1 VPFWTFPAVLLLG
14 LLLAGAVLLWT
25 WQRDRTQDAA
35 VAEANRAAATAQ
47 AQQDAQ
53 ATASVTARGAAAT
66 ATVSAI
72 QTAIP
77 GVPEFTVEQVELPG
91 SPLYDELRAAERRYW
106 ETYADALYDLDSSRL
121 SEVAAGEELQRMI
134 GKVEEL
140 RARNR
145 ILDSRLSHYS
155 FVVNATEAK
164 AFIWDRATDRSALLD
179 PATKM
184 PVQTT
189 GPDPSIGVT
198 EIHVYTYQRIGGT
211 WKVTAGFQ
219 AANTQ

>member
-1 VPFWTFPAVLLLG
+1 MSRTETRPDAAPPPAPPAPEGPREGPPGGGREPGVPFWTLPAVLLLG

-77 GVPEFTVEQVELPG
+77 GVPEFTVERVELPG
-91 SPLYDELRAAERRYW
+91 SPLYEELRAAERRYW
-106 ETYADALYDLDSSRL
+106 ETYADSLYDLDFVPPLGGRSGRTTGVHGRCGGSSLR
-121 SEVAAGEELQRMI
+121 
-134 GKVEEL
+134 L
-140 RARNR
+140 RAM
-145 ILDSRLSHYS
+145 
-155 FVVNATEAK
+155 
-164 AFIWDRATDRSALLD
+164 LL
-179 PATKM
+179 T
-184 PVQTT
+184 
-189 GPDPSIGVT
+189 
-198 EIHVYTYQRIGGT
+198 
-211 WKVTAGFQ
+211 
-219 AANTQ
+219 

>member
-1 VPFWTFPAVLLLG
+1 MPFWTLPAVLLLG

-77 GVPEFTVEQVELPG
+77 GVPEFTVERVELPG
-91 SPLYDELRAAERRYW
+91 SPLYEELRAAEERYW
-106 ETYADALYDLDSSRL
+106 ERTRTPSTTWTRPASRR
-121 SEVAAGEELQRMI
+121 SQ
-134 GKVEEL
+134 
-140 RARNR
+140 RARNCSGWSAWWKQLKAQGNA
-145 ILDSRLSHYS
+145 LDSRFGHYS
-155 FVVNATEAK
+155 FIFNAAEAK
-164 AFIWDRATDRSALLD
+164 LSLEQI
-179 PATKM
+179 
-184 PVQTT
+184 
-189 GPDPSIGVT
+189 
-198 EIHVYTYQRIGGT
+198 EH
-211 WKVTAGFQ
+211 
-219 AANTQ
+219 

>member
-1 VPFWTFPAVLLLG
+1 MPFWTFPAVLLLG
-14 LLLAGAVLLWT
+14 LLVAGAVLFWT

-77 GVPEFTVEQVELPG
+77 GVPEFTVERVELPG

-121 SEVAAGEELQRMI
+121 SEVAAGEQLEYMVSVVEALKAQSNALDMRVGLSSYIFNVRESEALIRADQTLRIKTLNAETKQPISQTENPTPQREQY
-134 GKVEEL
+134 VYVL
-140 RARNR
+140 
-145 ILDSRLSHYS
+145 SRVGS
-155 FVVNATEAK
+155 
-164 AFIWDRATDRSALLD
+164 
-179 PATKM
+179 
-184 PVQTT
+184 
-189 GPDPSIGVT
+189 G
-198 EIHVYTYQRIGGT
+198 
-211 WKVTAGFQ
+211 WKVVDSYMIA
-219 AANTQ
+219 